1 MTYSEKPKIPWGA
14 VVVVAALLIFGCIIA
29 GALTLPRLLQSA
41 TGAGQ
46 DSATALPGTTSAPS
60 MATADVPAGSVSFEI
75 SSANTKEDWMNA
87 VVAQFNQEQHKL
99 PSGEVINVSV
109 THVTSGGSQKAILD
123 GKSTPVVWSPGDQSW
138 VDGANQV
145 WRDRNSKLLV
155 SESCPP
161 SVLAP
166 IGFAMW
172 RPMAE
177 SLGWPD
183 KPISWDDIVKLS
195 ADPQGWKSYGHP
207 EWGQFKFGHTHP
219 DFANTGLLSL
229 ATLAYSTVG
238 QTSGITAEQ
247 VYSEQVV
254 AAFRGVE
261 QNTYHYGMQSRP
273 LMQLLAQRGP
283 DYLHAVT
290 TSEADV
296 LKTNK
301 DFADIL
307 RYQLV
312 FIFPSKGTY
321 WTEQPY
327 CILDGEWVSAPQKE
341 AAKIFRDYL
350 LARPQQELAI
360 NYYLRPVDESIALHA
375 PISLDSGTDP
385 RVTRATVPALQ
396 SPSADVAAAV
406 KDVFHQT
413 KKKAS
418 IIMLLDTSGSMEGEK
433 IRNAVASSV
442 NFVKRLDPN
451 DEIFVLGFGGS
462 AGVVD
467 LGGGVAGDVSE
478 TLAKSLNGLY
488 ASGKTPL
495 YDSVCAAMEKIT
507 QTQSDHKDKNEK
519 RLYGIVLL
527 SDGVDTSST
536 NSQNQMFNCLPTG
549 EIVDGTKVFTIAYGT
564 DADTDLML
572 RIANRTNGKTFTGD
586 PASIEAIY
594 NAISAEQ

>member
-1 MTYSEKPKIPWGA
+1 MTYSERPKVPWGA
-14 VVVVAALLIFGCIIA
+14 VVVIAAVLIFGCIII
-29 GALTLPRLLQSA
+29 GALTLPRMFQSA
-41 TGAGQ
+41 TTTASPTSEPGTVSTSVA
-46 DSATALPGTTSAPS
+46 ATAEP
-60 MATADVPAGSVSFEI
+60 PAGSIVFEI

-87 VVAQFNQEQHKL
+87 VVAQFNQENHKL
-99 PSGEVINVSV
+99 PSGELIVAQV

-123 GKSTPVVWSPGDQSW
+123 GKSKPVVWSPGDQSW
-138 VDGANQV
+138 ADGANQV
-145 WRDRNSKLLV
+145 WKDRTGKPLI
-155 SESCPP
+155 SENCPP
-161 SVLAP
+161 TILAP

-177 SLGWPD
+177 ALGWPD

-195 ADPQGWKSYGHP
+195 ADPDGWKTLGHP

-238 QTSGITAEQ
+238 QTSGITPDQ
-247 VYSEQVV
+247 VYSDVVV

-261 QNTYHYGMQSRP
+261 QNTYHYGIQSRP

-290 TSEADV
+290 TSEADT

-301 DFADIL
+301 DFNATL
-307 RYQLV
+307 RYPLV
-312 FIFPSKGTY
+312 FIFPAKGTY

-327 CILDGEWVSAPQKE
+327 CILDGEWVTTPQKE

-350 LARPQQELAI
+350 LAKPQQELAI
-360 NYYLRPVDESIALHA
+360 NYYLRPVDESIPLHA
-375 PISLDSGTDP
+375 PLTLADGTDP
-385 RVTRATVPALQ
+385 RVNRSTVPALQ

-413 KKKAS
+413 KKKAT
-418 IIMLLDTSGSMEGEK
+418 IVMLLDTSGSMEGDK
-433 IRNAVASSV
+433 IRNAVSSSV
-442 NFVKRLDPN
+442 NFVQRLDPN
-451 DEIFVLGFGGS
+451 DEIFVLGFGGTG
-462 AGVVD
+462 GVVD
-467 LGGGVAGDVSE
+467 LGGGRAGDVSE
-478 TLAKSLNGLY
+478 MLAKSLNGLF

-495 YDSVCAAMEKIT
+495 YDSVCSAMDKIT
-507 QTQSDHKDKNEK
+507 QVQGEHVAQNER

-527 SDGVDTSST
+527 SDGMDTASQK
-536 NSQNQMFNCLPTG
+536 SQNQMFSCLPNG
-549 EIVDGTKVFTIAYGT
+549 EDADSTKVFTIAYGE
-564 DADTDLML
+564 DADKDLML

-586 PASIEAIY
+586 PESIEAIY